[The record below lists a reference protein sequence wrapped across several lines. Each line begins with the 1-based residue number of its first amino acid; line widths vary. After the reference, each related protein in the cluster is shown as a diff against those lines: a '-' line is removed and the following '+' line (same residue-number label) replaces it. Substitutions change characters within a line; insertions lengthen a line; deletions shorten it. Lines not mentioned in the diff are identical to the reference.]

1 MQPLAREAFDLS
13 YPDEAATAEHAK
25 AIIVAAF
32 PQFRSMDV
40 VFLDEGYDF
49 QVFEVEARWLFRFP
63 KREESVAK
71 LNREHQLLPGLGK
84 SVPLPVPTYEFFGE
98 SNERPGWPFA
108 GYKKLPGIPGDQ
120 SKAVDPS
127 LVARQIGRFLDAL
140 HAFPIDR
147 AREAG
152 VVEKHDLVAHWRD
165 RAFEGLSKIVGV
177 DGDLSGI
184 RGYLKNDAPL
194 PFKGTPMLVHNDLW
208 AEHILISPQSGGVSG
223 VIDWGDIVIGDPAVD
238 FAGLYTW
245 FGKRWV
251 EHVLAYY
258 SRSLGTEGIARARY
272 LATCLVI
279 HTIALGQELQY
290 THWVRK
296 GRTALRLIFAT

>member
-1 MQPLAREAFDLS
+1 MLPLAREAFDLS

-49 QVFEVEARWLFRFP
+49 KVFEVEARWLFRFP

-71 LNREHQLLPGLGK
+71 LNREHQLLSGLGK
-84 SVPLPVPTYEFFGE
+84 PVPLPVPTYEFFGE

-120 SKAVDPS
+120 SKAVDLS

-152 VVEKHDLVAHWRD
+152 
-165 RAFEGLSKIVGV
+165 G
-177 DGDLSGI
+177 
-184 RGYLKNDAPL
+184 
-194 PFKGTPMLVHNDLW
+194 
-208 AEHILISPQSGGVSG
+208 
-223 VIDWGDIVIGDPAVD
+223 
-238 FAGLYTW
+238 
-245 FGKRWV
+245 
-251 EHVLAYY
+251 
-258 SRSLGTEGIARARY
+258 SRKA
-272 LATCLVI
+272 
-279 HTIALGQELQY
+279 
-290 THWVRK
+290 
-296 GRTALRLIFAT
+296 